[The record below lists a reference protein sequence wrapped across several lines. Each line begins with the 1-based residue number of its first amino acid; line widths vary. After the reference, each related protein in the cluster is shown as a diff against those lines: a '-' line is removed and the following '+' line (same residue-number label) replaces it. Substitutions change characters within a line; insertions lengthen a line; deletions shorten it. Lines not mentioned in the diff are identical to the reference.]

1 MQIMIVGCGKVGINL
16 TEQLSKEGHNITVI
30 DQDRSVVTAVSNKYD
45 VMGVVGNG
53 TSYSVQAEAGLK
65 DTDLVIAVAGSD
77 ELNLLCC
84 LIAKKMGGNCNTI
97 ARVRNPIYS
106 KEIDVIREELGLSM
120 VINPE
125 LAASYEMARLLRFP
139 SAMKIETFAKGRVE
153 IIKMVISEDSPLHNL
168 SVMEITTKLK
178 CDVLICAVERGEEV
192 TIPNGSFVLQ
202 AGDVVSVVASP
213 KNSGAFFKK
222 MGFDTHQVKDAM
234 IVGGGE
240 ISYYLA
246 SQLLSMGISVK
257 IIELKKERC
266 EELSVLLPKA
276 VIINGDAIDQNILL
290 EEDLKHTEAFVSLTN
305 IDEENILL
313 SLFAKSE
320 SNAKVITKINR
331 ISFDNV
337 ISNLSLGSVIY
348 PKHVTAE
355 YILRYVRAMQNSIG
369 SNIETLYQLIEDK
382 VEALEFVI
390 RQDAPVIG
398 IPLEKLNLKKNLLL
412 CSINRKGQIITPR
425 GQDMMQL
432 GDTVIIVTSQH
443 GLDDIADI
451 LE

>member
-16 TEQLSKEGHNITVI
+16 TEQLTKEGHNITVI
-30 DQDRSVVTAVSNKYD
+30 DQDRSIVTAVSNKYD

-84 LIAKKMGGNCNTI
+84 LIAKKMGNCNTI

-125 LAASYEMARLLRFP
+125 LAASFEMARLLRFP

-153 IIKMVISEDSPLHNL
+153 IIKMVIGEDSPLHEL

-276 VIINGDAIDQNILL
+276 VIINGDAIDQNILM
-290 EEDLKHTEAFVSLTN
+290 EEDLKHAQAFVSLTN
-305 IDEENILL
+305 IDEGNILL

-320 SNAKVITKINR
+320 SNAKIITKINR

-337 ISNLSLGSVIY
+337 ISNLNLGSVIY

-412 CSINRKGQIITPR
+412 CSINRKGHIITPR

-432 GDTVIIVTSQH
+432 GDTVIIVTSHH

>member
-16 TEQLSKEGHNITVI
+16 TEQLTKEGHNITVI
-30 DQDRSVVTAVSNKYD
+30 DQDRSIVTAVSNKYD

-84 LIAKKMGGNCNTI
+84 LIAKKMGNCNTI

-125 LAASYEMARLLRFP
+125 LAASFEMARLLRFP

-153 IIKMVISEDSPLHNL
+153 IIKMVIGEDSPLHEL

-276 VIINGDAIDQNILL
+276 VIINGDAIDQNILM
-290 EEDLKHTEAFVSLTN
+290 EEDLKHAQAFVSLTN
-305 IDEENILL
+305 IDEGNILL

-320 SNAKVITKINR
+320 SNAKIITKINR

-337 ISNLSLGSVIY
+337 ISNLNLGSVIY

-432 GDTVIIVTSQH
+432 GDTVIIVTSHH

>member
-16 TEQLSKEGHNITVI
+16 TEQLTKEGHNITVI
-30 DQDRSVVTAVSNKYD
+30 DQDRSIVTAVSNKYD

-84 LIAKKMGGNCNTI
+84 LIAKKMGNCNTI

-125 LAASYEMARLLRFP
+125 LAASFEMARLLRFP

-153 IIKMVISEDSPLHNL
+153 IIKMVIGEDSPLHEL

-276 VIINGDAIDQNILL
+276 VIINGDAIDQNILM
-290 EEDLKHTEAFVSLTN
+290 EEDLKHAQAFVSLTN
-305 IDEENILL
+305 IDEGNILL

-320 SNAKVITKINR
+320 SNAKIITKINR

-337 ISNLSLGSVIY
+337 ISNLNLGSVIY

-432 GDTVIIVTSQH
+432 GDTVIIVTSH
-443 GLDDIADI
+443 HRLDDIADI

>member
-16 TEQLSKEGHNITVI
+16 TEQLTKEGHNITVI
-30 DQDRSVVTAVSNKYD
+30 DQDRSIVTAVSNKYD

-84 LIAKKMGGNCNTI
+84 LIAKKMGNCNTI

-125 LAASYEMARLLRFP
+125 LAASFEMARLLRFP

-153 IIKMVISEDSPLHNL
+153 IIKMVIGEDSPLHEL

-276 VIINGDAIDQNILL
+276 VIINGDAIDQNILM
-290 EEDLKHTEAFVSLTN
+290 EEDLKHAQAFVSLTN

-320 SNAKVITKINR
+320 SNAKIITKINR

-337 ISNLSLGSVIY
+337 ISNLNLGSVIY

-398 IPLEKLNLKKNLLL
+398 IPLEKLNLKQNLLL

-432 GDTVIIVTSQH
+432 GDTVIIVTSHH